1 MKKKLLAVL
10 LAATMVTGL
19 AACGSKDSQ
28 TAADSGTAAADTAA
42 ADSSAATDDSAGTTA
57 DSSDPWANVDTSEH
71 VKITYMTTGDRPSGT
86 EAKFEEMMTEDSS
99 RKAPFFEL
107 GQASSQ
113 SEPVPTKSTVPS
125 I

>member
-86 EAKFEEMMTEDSS
+86 EAKL
-99 RKAPFFEL
+99 K
-107 GQASSQ
+107 
-113 SEPVPTKSTVPS
+113 K
-125 I
+125 